1 MSRSQTSLREA
12 GAPRRSLLAVTTLAA
27 VAIVASPTA
36 AQDDKPVCVD
46 GEPQIVGVVVD
57 RTNEEPLSTALVS
70 VATTEWASLTVA
82 GGRFQLCGIL
92 AGTHR
97 VTVERLGYR
106 TLEVRVDAA
115 APPAPVLLRMDPDP
129 ILLEGLEIVSDRF
142 ERRRRAVAYS
152 VRAFD
157 QEEIASS
164 PYWSA
169 ADFVQS
175 RAMVFTT
182 QCNGGSR
189 CIRSRGRIVQPTVY
203 LDEMPLIGGW
213 SELEMIPTGQL
224 HMIEVY
230 RRGTHIRAYT
240 HQFMERA
247 ARTRLSP
254 FPIWQ

>member
-1 MSRSQTSLREA
+1 MMPKLNLTV
-12 GAPRRSLLAVTTLAA
+12 GVLAA
-27 VAIVASPTA
+27 VAIAASPTA

-46 GEPQIVGVVVD
+46 GEPQILGFVVD
-57 RTNEEPLSTALVS
+57 HTNEEPLSAALVS
-70 VATTEWASLTVA
+70 VTTTEWASLTTA
-82 GGRFQLCGIL
+82 NGRFQLCGIL

-97 VTVERLGYR
+97 ITVERLGYR

-115 APPAPVLLRMDPDP
+115 APPVPIRLRMDPDP

-157 QEEIASS
+157 REEIASS
-164 PYWSA
+164 PYGTA
-169 ADFVQS
+169 ADFVES

-182 QCNGGSR
+182 LCGAGSK
-189 CIRSRGRIVQPTVY
+189 CVWSRGQVVQPRVY
-203 LDEMPLIGGW
+203 LDEMPLMGGW
-213 SELEMIPTGQL
+213 SQLETLPTSQL

-240 HQFMERA
+240 HWFMERA

>member
-1 MSRSQTSLREA
+1 MSRPVSGAVAVALVA
-12 GAPRRSLLAVTTLAA
+12 GLAVTPFPA
-27 VAIVASPTA
+27 A

-46 GEPQIVGVVVD
+46 GEPQIVGIIVD
-57 RTNEEPLSTALVS
+57 HTNEEPLAAALVS
-70 VATTEWASLTVA
+70 VTTTEWASLTTA
-82 GGRFQLCGIL
+82 SGQFQLCGIL
-92 AGTHR
+92 SGTHR

-106 TLEVRVDAA
+106 TLEVRVEAA
-115 APPAPVLLRMDPDP
+115 APPAAIRLRMDPDP

-142 ERRRRAVAYS
+142 ERRRRATAYS

-157 QEEIASS
+157 REEIASS

-175 RAMVFTT
+175 RALVFTRL
-182 QCNGGSR
+182 CGGGSR
-189 CIRSRGRIVQPTVY
+189 CVWSRGRVVQPSVY
-203 LDEMPLIGGW
+203 LDEMPLFGGW
-213 SELEMIPTGQL
+213 NELEMIPTSQL

-230 RRGTHIRAYT
+230 RRGRHIRAYT